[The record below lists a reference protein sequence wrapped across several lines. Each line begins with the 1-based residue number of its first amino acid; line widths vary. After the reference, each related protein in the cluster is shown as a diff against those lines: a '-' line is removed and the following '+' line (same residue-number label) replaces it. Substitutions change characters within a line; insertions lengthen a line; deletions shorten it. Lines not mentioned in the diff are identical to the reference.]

1 MHRSGEISYPLLIRL
16 ANWKNAEWH
25 AVSSVP
31 LYLLYSLTPHK
42 LMLCSFLGIVNRYG
56 KQVKCRL
63 DCANFDGGET
73 MSEQP
78 KTIIVVDDEPR
89 MVRFVKMN
97 LDLEGYRALEA
108 NDGFQALEKVR
119 EYQPALVLLDVEMPG
134 LDGFETL
141 KRLRE
146 ISDTPVIMLTVRSDE
161 DDRIKGLDL
170 GADDYVT
177 KPFSPRELSS
187 RIRAVLRRF
196 EQTNSRPED
205 QIIRIDERLQVDMQ
219 RRDVIVNGERQ
230 SLRPTEYRL
239 LQQLIDNAGWVVPHE
254 VLLTKAWGHE
264 YSNDNHLL
272 RLYITYLRKKIEE
285 DPGSPR
291 YIFTERGLGYRFVD
305 YMGHSSKR

>member
-1 MHRSGEISYPLLIRL
+1 M
-16 ANWKNAEWH
+16 
-25 AVSSVP
+25 
-31 LYLLYSLTPHK
+31 T
-42 LMLCSFLGIVNRYG
+42 
-56 KQVKCRL
+56 
-63 DCANFDGGET
+63 D
-73 MSEQP
+73 QP
-78 KTIIVVDDEPR
+78 KKRIVVVDDEPR

-97 LDLEGYRALEA
+97 LDLEGYQTLEA

-119 EYQPALVLLDVEMPG
+119 EYQPDLVLLDVEMPG

-146 ISDTPVIMLTVRSDE
+146 ISDIPVIMLTVRSDE

-196 EQTNSRPED
+196 EQTSSRPED
-205 QIIRIDERLQVDMQ
+205 QILKIDDRLQVDMQ
-219 RRDVIVNGERQ
+219 RRDVIVEGERM

-239 LQQLIDNAGWVVPHE
+239 LYNLIENAGWVVPHE
-254 VLLTKAWGHE
+254 VLLTKVWGHE
-264 YSNDNHLL
+264 YVNDNHLL
-272 RLYITYLRKKIEE
+272 RLYITYLRKKIEQ
-285 DPGSPR
+285 DPSDPR

-305 YMGHSSKR
+305 YRKL